1 MGLGHRETLFCFIFI
16 LTPLLTFA
24 VFLNN
29 KEAASVLKSRVRR
42 ANSFF
47 EEFKA
52 PSLERECIEETC
64 SYEEAREIFKDER
77 RLKAFWSTYTDANDC
92 LSNPCLNGGICSD
105 QFQLYVC
112 TCPEGYEGRNCETNV
127 EESTTCENANGQCDQ
142 FCHSSVEGHRRCVCM
157 EGYALGEDGIS
168 CIPTVNYP
176 CGQIPVLKKKKTLF
190 RIVGGE
196 VCPKGECPWQA
207 RLVLPKNI
215 DYLCGGTL
223 IAPNWVITAAHC
235 VKPNFVDKLSAVLG
249 DHKISAYEGTEQER
263 KVVEIIIHK
272 GYSKIKGN
280 YDHDIAL
287 LRLNASVNYT
297 DYVVP
302 MCLPETQFAVR
313 VLLHLSSSS
322 TVSGWGRLLDGGA
335 TPDIL
340 RRVRL
345 PRIMSQQCREQ
356 TGLNITENMF
366 CAGYTDG
373 SKDACKGDSG
383 GPYITKYKGTY
394 YLTGIVSWGLG
405 CAKVDKYGVYARV
418 SRYTTWINKHMNQ
431 TTT

>member
-1 MGLGHRETLFCFIFI
+1 MVNIYFS
-16 LTPLLTFA
+16 FA
-24 VFLNN
+24 
-29 KEAASVLKSRVRR
+29 
-42 ANSFF
+42 
-47 EEFKA
+47 
-52 PSLERECIEETC
+52 
-64 SYEEAREIFKDER
+64 
-77 RLKAFWSTYTDANDC
+77 
-92 LSNPCLNGGICSD
+92 
-105 QFQLYVC
+105 
-112 TCPEGYEGRNCETNV
+112 
-127 EESTTCENANGQCDQ
+127 
-142 FCHSSVEGHRRCVCM
+142 
-157 EGYALGEDGIS
+157 
-168 CIPTVNYP
+168 
-176 CGQIPVLKKKKTLF
+176 
-190 RIVGGE
+190 
-196 VCPKGECPWQA
+196 
-207 RLVLPKNI
+207 
-215 DYLCGGTL
+215 
-223 IAPNWVITAAHC
+223 
-235 VKPNFVDKLSAVLG
+235 G

-263 KVVEIIIHK
+263 KVVEIIVHEDYRK
-272 GYSKIKGN
+272 VTAN

-302 MCLPETQFAVR
+302 MCLPETPFAVR

-383 GPYITKYKGTY
+383 GPYVTKYKGTY

-431 TTT
+431 TIT